1 MQTPAPVA
9 VAGDGGSADATDTGS
24 HRAKWIVLAVLC
36 LAQLMVV
43 LDATIV
49 NIALPTAQQDLAFS
63 DEDRQWVVTSYA
75 LAFGSLLLLGGRL
88 SDLLGRKLMFL
99 VGLVGFAASSA
110 LGGAAEGFG
119 TLIVARALQGAFGAM
134 LAPAAL
140 SLLTTTF
147 TDPRM
152 RTKAFSIFGA
162 VAGAGG
168 GIGLLLGGLLTEHLS
183 WRWCLYINVALAVV
197 AVAAGVVLLT
207 NDRSKER
214 PVLDW
219 WGTVTAI
226 LGLVGVVYGLANAE
240 SDGWSSPSTWGF
252 LVAGL
257 VVLVVFTV
265 LQSRVAHPLL
275 PLRIVLHRNR
285 GGSLVALAVTG
296 AGMFGV
302 FLFLTYYMSNS
313 LGYSPVQTG
322 LAFLPMIGAIS
333 VAAALLGG
341 PLLARVG
348 PKPVISAGM
357 LLAAVG
363 MVLLTG
369 IELDSAY
376 ASAILPGLIVQGL
389 GLGLVFSAAMATATQ
404 GVRADDAGV
413 ASAMANTTQQI
424 GGSIGTALLSAFAGT
439 AASDW
444 IAENVAGAPS
454 PEQLAEATLASYH
467 TAFWISAGIFAGGA
481 VASFLLLRRGVPDEA
496 GADAP
501 GEGAHVASVAVPAEA
516 PTAAN
521 PTAATPRGAHRAQ
534 QPVPAAPDSAA
545 QETAAQ
551 ETAAE
556 VPAARVPAQGV
567 RSDVGLTVSGSVRQ
581 HGGRALPG
589 AVVTLTDKTGRQVTR
604 TTSGP
609 DGSYALALPTGGT
622 YLLIVAAAHV
632 QPSAT
637 LVAVG
642 GTSVRRD
649 VLLSG
654 RASIAGRVESR
665 DAASGALTPVAG
677 ALVTLT
683 DVTGE
688 VVGSTRTDAAG
699 GYAFAQLLG
708 GSFVLTAQSDAHRPL
723 ARGVE
728 IPDSGGLACDLQ
740 LTGGGRLAGTV
751 VAASDGRR
759 VREASVTLVDAQ
771 GEVVAAAVTDDEGA
785 YSFDDLPGGQYTLT
799 AAGYAPVA
807 TSVDVEEDAVAAAQV
822 ELGR

>member
-9 VAGDGGSADATDTGS
+9 VARDDAADAGGDPGS
-24 HRAKWIVLAVLC
+24 SRAKWVVLAVLC

-49 NIALPTAQQDLAFS
+49 NIALPTAQRDLGFS

-152 RTKAFSIFGA
+152 RTKAFSVFGA

-183 WRWCLYINVALAVV
+183 WRWCLYINVVLAVF
-197 AVAAGVVLLT
+197 AVAAGVLLLT

-219 WGTVTAI
+219 WGTVTAV

-240 SDGWSSPSTWGF
+240 SDGWSSPTTWGF
-252 LVAGL
+252 LAAGV
-257 VVLVVFTV
+257 VVLVVFVV
-265 LQSRVAHPLL
+265 LQRRVAHPLL
-275 PLRIVLHRNR
+275 PLRIVLDRNR
-285 GGSLVALAVTG
+285 GGSLLALAVTG

-322 LAFLPMIGAIS
+322 LAFLPMIAAIS

-341 PLLARVG
+341 PLLARFG
-348 PKPVISAGM
+348 PRPVISTGA

-363 MVLLTG
+363 MVLLTR
-369 IELDSAY
+369 IELDSPY
-376 ASAILPGLIVQGL
+376 ASTILPGLLVQGV
-389 GLGLVFSAAMATATQ
+389 GLGFVFSAAMATATL

-439 AASDW
+439 AATNW
-444 IAENVAGAPS
+444 IADNVSGQPT
-454 PEQLAEATLASYH
+454 PGQLAQATLASYH
-467 TAFWISAGIFAGGA
+467 TAFWWSAGIFAAGA
-481 VASFLLLRRGVPDEA
+481 VLSFLLLRRGVPQPGVDA
-496 GADAP
+496 ADVAASTDVPGAAHAP
-501 GEGAHVASVAVPAEA
+501 SGTAEA
-516 PTAAN
+516 DGAA
-521 PTAATPRGAHRAQ
+521 AAT
-534 QPVPAAPDSAA
+534 VPT
-545 QETAAQ
+545 Q
-551 ETAAE
+551 
-556 VPAARVPAQGV
+556 AAR
-567 RSDVGLTVSGSVRQ
+567 SDAGLTISGTVRQ
-581 HGGRALPG
+581 SGGRPLAG
-589 AVVTLTDKTGRQVTR
+589 AVVTLTDQTGRQVTR
-604 TTSGP
+604 TGTGA
-609 DGSYALALPTGGT
+609 DGSYVLALPTGGT

-637 LVAVG
+637 LVAVAS
-642 GTSVRRD
+642 TSVHHD
-649 VLLSG
+649 VPLSG
-654 RASIAGRVESR
+654 RASIAGVVGSR
-665 DAASGALTPVAG
+665 EPGTGTAAPVAG

-688 VVGSTRTDAAG
+688 VVGSTRSDANG

-708 GSFVLTAQSDAHRPL
+708 GRFVLTVQSDAHRPL
-723 ARGVE
+723 ARSVE
-728 IPDSGGLACDLQ
+728 IPDSGGLTCDLQ
-740 LTGGGRLAGTV
+740 LTGGGRLTGTV

-759 VREASVTLVDAQ
+759 VREASVTLLDAH
-771 GEVVAAAVTDDEGA
+771 GEVVAAAVTDDQGA
-785 YSFDDLPGGQYTLT
+785 YAFSDLPGGQYTLT
-799 AAGYAPVA
+799 ASGYAPVA
-807 TSVDVEEDAVAAAQV
+807 TSVDVEEDATAATQV

>member
-9 VAGDGGSADATDTGS
+9 VAGDGGSADVPDTGS

-49 NIALPTAQQDLAFS
+49 NIALPTAQQDLGFS

-110 LGGAAEGFG
+110 LGGAAGGFG

-183 WRWCLYINVALAVV
+183 WRWCLYINVVLAVF
-197 AVAAGVVLLT
+197 AVAAGVLLLT
-207 NDRSKER
+207 NDRSRER

-252 LVAGL
+252 LAAGL
-257 VVLVVFTV
+257 VVLVVFVV
-265 LQSRVAHPLL
+265 LQARGRHPLL

-285 GGSLVALAVTG
+285 GGSLLALAVTG

-322 LAFLPMIGAIS
+322 LAFLPMIAAIS
-333 VAAALLGG
+333 FAAALLGG
-341 PLLARVG
+341 PLLARFG
-348 PKPVISAGM
+348 PRPVISSGA
-357 LLAAVG
+357 LLASIG
-363 MVLLTG
+363 MVLLTR
-369 IELDSAY
+369 IELDSSY
-376 ASAILPGLIVQGL
+376 ASTILPGLLVQGL
-389 GLGLVFSAAMATATQ
+389 GLGFVFSAAMATATQ

-439 AASDW
+439 AATNW
-444 IAENVAGAPS
+444 IADNVSGQPT
-454 PEQLAEATLASYH
+454 PLQLAQATLASYH
-467 TAFWISAGIFAGGA
+467 TAFWWSAGIFAAGA
-481 VASFLLLRRGVPDEA
+481 VLSFLLLRRGVP
-496 GADAP
+496 
-501 GEGAHVASVAVPAEA
+501 
-516 PTAAN
+516 
-521 PTAATPRGAHRAQ
+521 
-534 QPVPAAPDSAA
+534 QP
-545 QETAAQ
+545 ETDGR
-551 ETAAE
+551 E
-556 VPAARVPAQGV
+556 VPASTATAIALAPASVPSQAT
-567 RSDVGLTVSGSVRQ
+567 RSDVGLTVSGTVQQS
-581 HGGRALPG
+581 GGRPLAG
-589 AVVTLTDKTGRQVTR
+589 AVVTLTDQGGRQVTR
-604 TTSGP
+604 TGTGA
-609 DGSYALALPTGGT
+609 DGSYVLALPTGGT

-642 GTSVRRD
+642 GASVRRD
-649 VLLSG
+649 VSLSG
-654 RASIAGRVESR
+654 RASIAGVVGSR
-665 DAASGALTPVAG
+665 DAATAAVTPVAG

-688 VVGSTRTDAAG
+688 VVGSTRSDGNG
-699 GYAFAQLLG
+699 GYAFAELLG
-708 GSFVLTAQSDAHRPL
+708 GSFVLTVQSDAHRPL
-723 ARGVE
+723 ARSVE
-728 IPDSGGLACDLQ
+728 VPDTGGLTCDLQ
-740 LTGGGRLAGTV
+740 LTGGGRLTGTV

-759 VREASVTLVDAQ
+759 VREASVTLLDAH
-771 GEVVAAAVTDDEGA
+771 GEVVGAAVTDDQGA
-785 YSFDDLPGGQYTLT
+785 YAFSDLPGGQYTLT

-807 TSVDVEEDAVAAAQV
+807 TSVDVEEDAVAATHV

>member
-9 VAGDGGSADATDTGS
+9 VAGDGGSADVPDTGS

-49 NIALPTAQQDLAFS
+49 NIALPTAQQDLGFS

-110 LGGAAEGFG
+110 LGGAAGGFG

-183 WRWCLYINVALAVV
+183 WRWCLYINVVLAVF
-197 AVAAGVVLLT
+197 AVAAGVLLLT
-207 NDRSKER
+207 NDRSRER

-252 LVAGL
+252 LAAGL
-257 VVLVVFTV
+257 VVLVVFVV
-265 LQSRVAHPLL
+265 LQARVRHPLL

-285 GGSLVALAVTG
+285 GGSLLALAVTG

-322 LAFLPMIGAIS
+322 LAFLPMIAAIS
-333 VAAALLGG
+333 FAAALLGG
-341 PLLARVG
+341 PLLARFG
-348 PKPVISAGM
+348 PRPVISSGA

-363 MVLLTG
+363 MVLLTR
-369 IELDSAY
+369 IELDSSY
-376 ASAILPGLIVQGL
+376 ASTILPGLLVQGL
-389 GLGLVFSAAMATATQ
+389 GLGFVFSAAMATATQ

-439 AASDW
+439 AATNW
-444 IAENVAGAPS
+444 IADNVSGQPT
-454 PEQLAEATLASYH
+454 PLQLAQATLASYH
-467 TAFWISAGIFAGGA
+467 TAFWWSAGIFAAGA
-481 VASFLLLRRGVPDEA
+481 VLSFLLLRRGVP
-496 GADAP
+496 
-501 GEGAHVASVAVPAEA
+501 
-516 PTAAN
+516 
-521 PTAATPRGAHRAQ
+521 
-534 QPVPAAPDSAA
+534 QP
-545 QETAAQ
+545 ETDGR
-551 ETAAE
+551 E
-556 VPAARVPAQGV
+556 VPASTATAIALAPASVPSQAT
-567 RSDVGLTVSGSVRQ
+567 RSDVGLTVSGTVQQS
-581 HGGRALPG
+581 GGRPLAG
-589 AVVTLTDKTGRQVTR
+589 AVVTLTDQGGRQVTR
-604 TTSGP
+604 TGTGA
-609 DGSYALALPTGGT
+609 DGSYVLALPTGGT

-642 GTSVRRD
+642 GASVRRD
-649 VLLSG
+649 VSLSG
-654 RASIAGRVESR
+654 RASIAGVVGSR
-665 DAASGALTPVAG
+665 DAATAAVTPVAG

-688 VVGSTRTDAAG
+688 VVGSTRSDGNG
-699 GYAFAQLLG
+699 GYAFAELLG
-708 GSFVLTAQSDAHRPL
+708 GSFVLTVQSDAHRPL
-723 ARGVE
+723 ARSVE
-728 IPDSGGLACDLQ
+728 VPDTGGLTCDLQ
-740 LTGGGRLAGTV
+740 LTGGGRLTGTV

-759 VREASVTLVDAQ
+759 VREASVTLLDAH
-771 GEVVAAAVTDDEGA
+771 GEVVGAAVTDDQGA
-785 YSFDDLPGGQYTLT
+785 YAFSDLPGGQYTLT

-807 TSVDVEEDAVAAAQV
+807 TSVDVEEDAVAATHV